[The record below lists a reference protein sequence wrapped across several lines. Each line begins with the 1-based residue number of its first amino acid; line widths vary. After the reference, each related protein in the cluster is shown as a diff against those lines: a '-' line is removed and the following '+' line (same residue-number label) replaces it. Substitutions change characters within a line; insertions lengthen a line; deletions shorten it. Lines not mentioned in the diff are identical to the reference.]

1 MKTFLSLKKW
11 LTVPETAR
19 RLAIIFGEEVS
30 EADVL
35 RLALD
40 GHLRLSIN
48 FVNST
53 KALRGK
59 VISIEDAKYE
69 YELLPSGF
77 ADLFPSVAEFKT
89 KPIRVL
95 QGWPLDGN
103 RLLEMEKN
111 VTDLCGVYDLA
122 MLGIEIS
129 YLEHEYQ
136 MLTNGPPV
144 IRQGIVGPLEVA
156 PQI

>member
-53 KALRGK
+53 KALR
-59 VISIEDAKYE
+59 DT
-69 YELLPSGF
+69 L
-77 ADLFPSVAEFKT
+77 
-89 KPIRVL
+89 
-95 QGWPLDGN
+95 
-103 RLLEMEKN
+103 KN
-111 VTDLCGVYDLA
+111 PD
-122 MLGIEIS
+122 I
-129 YLEHEYQ
+129 Q
-136 MLTNGPPV
+136 
-144 IRQGIVGPLEVA
+144 
-156 PQI
+156 